1 MRTRL
6 KIGLISSFLTF
17 ALTTVNAQD
26 VHFSQAIYSPLT
38 LNPALAGLI
47 APITAILNYRTQWK
61 SVASPYSTIAA
72 SYDMRINENRRQ
84 RRGILAF
91 GINFLNDKAGDAR
104 ISTTNANLNL
114 AYHLI
119 VDRKSTIGLGIYT
132 GFGQRSIDAAAGRW
146 GSQYDGNAYNPGLA
160 TGETF
165 LSDQFSFM
173 DVGAGFVYNFKNS
186 ERYMT
191 SNDQKEFSFGGAV
204 YHLSRPNY
212 SFLSTNDERLFMRF
226 SGFAHATI
234 GISNTKLSLKPAV
247 YYQRQRTAQE
257 LLIGTYFRYMAQEES
272 RITGYNKGTFISLG
286 AFYRNKD
293 AFVVKGMVE
302 WSDFTLG
309 VAYDVNVSSLV
320 NVSNAR
326 GGFEIF
332 IKYGLSQ
339 ALAQQTRSR
348 I

>member
-1 MRTRL
+1 MGKFKNSIVGSFIVL
-6 KIGLISSFLTF
+6 ASSF
-17 ALTTVNAQD
+17 ANAQD
-26 VHFSQAIYSPLT
+26 IHFSQALSSPLT
-38 LNPALAGLI
+38 LNPALAGVN
-47 APITAILNYRTQWK
+47 APITAIVNYRSQWR

-91 GINFLNDKAGDAR
+91 GVNFLNDKAGDAR
-104 ISTTNANLNL
+104 ISTTNASLNL

-119 VDRKSTIGLGIYT
+119 IDDRSTIGLGIYT
-132 GFGQRSIDAAAGRW
+132 GFGQRSIDAAGGKW
-146 GSQYDGNAYNPGLA
+146 GSQFDGSAYNPGLS

-165 LSDQFSFM
+165 LRDQFSFL
-173 DVGAGFVYNFKNS
+173 DVGTGFVYSFKNS
-186 ERYMT
+186 EKYMT

-212 SFLSTNDERLFMRF
+212 SFLSSNDDRLFMRF
-226 SGFAHATI
+226 TGFAQAII
-234 GISNTKLSLKPAV
+234 GISNTKLSIMPAV
-247 YYQRQRTAQE
+247 FYQRQRTAQE
-257 LLIGTYFRYMAQEES
+257 LLVGSYFRYMVQEQS
-272 RITGYNKGTFISLG
+272 RITGYNKGTFVSLG

-293 AFVVKGMVE
+293 AFVAKAMVE
-302 WSDFTLG
+302 WSDFSLG
-309 VAYDVNVSSLV
+309 LAYDVNISTLV
-320 NVSNAR
+320 NASSAR

-332 IKYGLSQ
+332 IKYALSQ

>member
-1 MRTRL
+1 MRKL
-6 KIGLISSFLTF
+6 KISLIVSFSMF
-17 ALTTVNAQD
+17 AISMANSQD
-26 VHFSQAIYSPLT
+26 IHFSQGIYSPLT
-38 LNPALAGLI
+38 LNPAMAGVSS
-47 APITAILNYRTQWK
+47 PITAIVNYRTQWK

-72 SYDMRINENRRQ
+72 SFDMRLNENRRQ
-84 RRGILAF
+84 RKGIFAF
-91 GINFLNDKAGDAR
+91 GVNFLNDKAGDAR
-104 ISTTNANLNL
+104 ISTTNANVHL

-119 VDRKSTIGLGIYT
+119 LNPKSMLGIGIYT
-132 GFGQRSIDAAAGRW
+132 GFGQRSIDAASGKW
-146 GSQYDGNAYNPGLA
+146 GSQFDGSAYNAGLSS
-160 TGETF
+160 GETF

-173 DVGAGFVYNFKNS
+173 DVGTGFVYTFKNS

-226 SGFAHATI
+226 TGFAHATI
-234 GISNTKLSLKPAV
+234 GITNTKLSIRPAV

-257 LLIGTYFRYMAQEES
+257 LLVGTYFRYMVQEES

-293 AFVVKGMVE
+293 AFVAKAMVE
-302 WSDFTLG
+302 WSDFSLG
-309 VAYDVNVSSLV
+309 LAYDVNVSSLV
-320 NVSNAR
+320 NVSKAR

-332 IKYGLSQ
+332 LKYGLSQ
-339 ALAQQTRSR
+339 ALAQQSRSR